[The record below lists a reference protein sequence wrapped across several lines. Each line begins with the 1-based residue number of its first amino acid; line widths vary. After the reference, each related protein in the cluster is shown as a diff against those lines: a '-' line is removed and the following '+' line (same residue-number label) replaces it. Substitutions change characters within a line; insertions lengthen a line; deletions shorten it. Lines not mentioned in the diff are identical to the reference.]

1 MLERPH
7 GVLTGVKIALLLLVV
22 SVESQ
27 AASFVVPPDRRMVE
41 QAEAI
46 VVGSALAS
54 RTELT
59 EDNRIVTITTF
70 SLEEVVKGGITADTI
85 EIVEPGGT
93 YENRSTII
101 PGVPRF
107 ENGQRYALFLIRPAE
122 NWMVLNLVLGKFS
135 FVSDMNGRRLAVRD
149 EDEVIGWSSDGK
161 THRESRREADRFLNF
176 LRGSRNGGPAR
187 EDYFV
192 PRSPLIPTRKRGLIP
207 FTDAVGTPRSY
218 TILTSGDLGSR
229 WTSFPVSFTTL
240 ACAWV
245 NSVCS
250 GYVDANAAALTA
262 TDFGMAAWT
271 NHAASNVDYRP
282 AGTETGGH
290 TAGLTVADGANTI
303 LFEQDLVARFG
314 TPPFNCGP
322 GNSYNGFIGL
332 GGISQTGPVPANHPG
347 PGGDFATTIEVDV
360 EMNVNTSTCAFFI
373 STGDFKTSL
382 AHELGH
388 TLGFRHSDQ
397 TRNGAADCSTDPALD
412 CSTLAVMKA
421 FIPGGLNAALQT
433 WDSTAVGL
441 VYPDTATPPPAAPT
455 GVTATATTFNN
466 VAVSWT
472 ASTGAAT
479 FYHVY
484 RRAPGETFKLIAS
497 PAGTIYN
504 DNTASANTAYLYMV
518 RALNAGGSSGDSL
531 SDLATTV
538 IFTNDPL
545 TSGIVVQA
553 IHLTQLRTA
562 VNAVRALAVLGSLP
576 FTETPSPSVTIK
588 AVHITELRT
597 ALDAALGPLG
607 RGTGGYTDAALTGVA
622 VKAIH
627 FQEIRNRVK

>member
-27 AASFVVPPDRRMVE
+27 AASFVVPPDRIMVE

-59 EDNRIVTITTF
+59 ADNWIITVTTF
-70 SLEEVVKGGITADTI
+70 SLEEVLKGGITAETI

-93 YENRSTII
+93 YGKRSTII

-107 ENGQRYALFLIRPAE
+107 EDGERYALFLIRPAE

-135 FVSDMNGRRLAVRD
+135 FVSDVNGRRLAVRD

-187 EDYFV
+187 DDYFV

-207 FTDAVGTPRSY
+207 FTHAIGTPKSY
-218 TILTSGDLGSR
+218 TTINDGVDLGSR
-229 WTSFPVSFTTL
+229 WNGFPVSFT
-240 ACAWV
+240 
-245 NSVCS
+245 SV
-250 GYVDANAAALTA
+250 GANTA
-262 TDFGMAAWT
+262 GETAINAGMASWN
-271 NHAASNVDYRP
+271 NHATSNVVYAY
-282 AGTETGGH
+282 AGADPGGH
-290 TAGLTVADGANTI
+290 TGGLRTADGANTV
-303 LFEQDLVARFG
+303 LFEQNLVVRHG
-314 TPPFNCGP
+314 VP
-322 GNSYNGFIGL
+322 GFSCPGSSWGGLIGL
-332 GGISQTGPVPANHPG
+332 GGISANGPNHAG
-347 PGGDFATTIEVDV
+347 PGGTFNTTTEADV
-360 EMNVNTSTCAFFI
+360 ELNQGTSTCAPLI
-373 STGDFKTSL
+373 TPGDFKTAL

-412 CSTLAVMKA
+412 CPSPTSAVMKA
-421 FIPGGLNAALQT
+421 FIPLGLNAALQT

-441 VYPDTATPPPAAPT
+441 VYPTPATPPPAPPT
-455 GVTATATTFNN
+455 GVTATATTSTN
-466 VAVSWT
+466 VAVSWI
-472 ASTGAAT
+472 ASAGADS
-479 FYHVY
+479 YEVY
-484 RRAPGETFKLIAS
+484 RRGPGETFTLVAS
-497 PAGTIYN
+497 PTVTSQN
-504 DNTASANTAYLYMV
+504 NTTLANTSYLYMV
-518 RALNAGGSSGDSL
+518 KAVNAGGPSGDSL

-576 FTETPSPSVTIK
+576 FTETPSPSITIK

-607 RGTGGYTDAALTGVA
+607 RGTGGYTDAALAGVA
-622 VKAIH
+622 VKTVH